1 MTYVCIC
8 RIIFILKSF
17 NKSVGFTFN
26 CQQQSV
32 FFLIIYKVA
41 LECQF
46 CCWTDLQITLHL
58 IIVEWQMFHWQL
70 LKVFHHFLMFKWA
83 RYTLKNPFLTW
94 ENPSSF
100 SILHWNIFLLLF
112 GFSIFSDISAKLL
125 QLNTKIHQINYYFYK

>member
-8 RIIFILKSF
+8 RILYILKSF

-32 FFLIIYKVA
+32 FFTIIYKVA

-94 ENPSSF
+94 RKSLLIFYFALKYFSF
-100 SILHWNIFLLLF
+100 IIWVFNFFWYFGGVVATEYKNTPNKLLF
-112 GFSIFSDISAKLL
+112 L
-125 QLNTKIHQINYYFYK
+125 